1 MIYNEN
7 ILKKEKNKSITI
19 VLVSITIIISFFIGL
34 FIGVT
39 NADKLPR
46 ENEVGKIINKNNP
59 PDTISKDI
67 DFNLF
72 WNVWQTIKDRYVGAE
87 DLSDID
93 MFYGAEMGL
102 VASLGDPY
110 SIFLKPEVAKEF
122 QNELEGKFQGIGA
135 EIGIKNDKLTVIS
148 PLPNSPAEKSG
159 IKPGDIIIAID
170 GLDTTSMSLNMAV
183 SKIRGDK
190 DTKVKLRIIHKDEK
204 TDQEIEITRDD
215 IKYESVVWSVKNNHI
230 GYIRISHFNTDTD
243 TLFDKAVND
252 LMAKKVDSIILDLR
266 NNPGGYLTT
275 AIKIASDWVEN
286 DIIVKEEFRD
296 KSKTQNYSSSTA
308 TSRLKNKKTI
318 ILVNEGSASA
328 SEIVS
333 GALQDYKL
341 ATIVGEKTFGKGSV
355 QDLIKLEDG
364 SSLKLTIA
372 KWLTPQGR
380 SINGGGITPDIE
392 IKLTTEDYNKDIDPQ
407 LNKALELL
415 K

>member
-1 MIYNEN
+1 MYDEQMIKRER
-7 ILKKEKNKSITI
+7 KKSFAI
-19 VLVSITIIISFFIGL
+19 VIVSTLIIISFFTGL
-34 FIGVT
+34 FVGVT
-39 NADKLPR
+39 NADKLPKD
-46 ENEVGKIINKNNP
+46 NTIGQITNKDATPNS
-59 PDTISKDI
+59 ISKDV
-67 DFNLF
+67 DFDLF

-87 DLSDID
+87 DLKDID
-93 MFYGAEMGL
+93 MFYGAQMGL

-110 SIFLKPEVAKEF
+110 TIFLKPEVAKEF

-159 IKPGDIIIAID
+159 IKPGDHIIAVD
-170 GLDTTSMSLNMAV
+170 GLDTSSMSLNMAV

-190 DTKVKLRIIHKDEK
+190 GTKVKLRIIHKDEK

-215 IKYESVVWSVKNNHI
+215 IIYESVVWSVKNNHI
-230 GYIRISHFNTDTD
+230 GYIKISHFNTDTD
-243 TLFDKAVND
+243 ALFDKAVND
-252 LMAKKVDSIILDLR
+252 LVAKKVDSIILDLR
-266 NNPGGYLTT
+266 NDPGGYLTT
-275 AIKIASDWVEN
+275 AIKVASDWVEN

-296 KSKTQNYSSSTA
+296 KTKTQNYSSSTA
-308 TSRLKNKKTI
+308 TPRLKGKKTI
-318 ILVNEGSASA
+318 ILVNGGSASA

-341 ATIVGEKTFGKGSV
+341 ATLVGEKTFGKGSV

-372 KWLTPQGR
+372 KWLTPLGR
-380 SINGGGITPDIE
+380 SINGEGITPDIE
-392 IKLTTEDYNKDIDPQ
+392 VKLTTEDYNKDLDPQ
-407 LNKALELL
+407 LDKALELL